1 MVSTL
6 FSDTAMAVRN
16 PAPGQTVKTYPS
28 PNISDG
34 VLLEWVTSELAN
46 SKPAEPGTPH
56 EDQRNYAGYKLGVQR
71 VSPQDHNFTQRIWV
85 TDETS
90 PDAWNAAL
98 KFVAE
103 SVAHPI
109 FIRAYRE
116 PKDNWLATYSRARGS
131 VLKVVTGLHLS
142 TPGSGYKP
150 GTQPALTFSGGGGT
164 GAVGHAIVNP
174 LGTISELVLINAG
187 GNFTSVPTFTIA
199 APPAGGTT
207 ATGTAFIQ
215 PTGAV
220 LVSEEAQLYPP
231 DSEFYALYWN
241 VIRVYKTMPGPALTL
256 KSVGSVD
263 HTPNKYKRFVNRTS
277 TVTDPVAPS
286 TALPTLTGTQSY
298 AEVKQNSVAEAAQ
311 TIETLEIDA
320 SAEPLV
326 GQQTGEF
333 GIETIE
339 ESYVADGTD
348 AESGF
353 GVKESAVEP
362 DGTGNSEKRTV
373 RYPDPGVAEV
383 LITTPGTGYTN
394 GTYALGFTGGA
405 GSGAAGT
412 YTVEG
417 TVVVRAKITAPGIYT
432 ALPAPTFPSGGSGA
446 VGLAIEGH
454 PAKISRL
461 FDEEMLVTYPRS
473 EQIISVITDAQAA
486 LLQVQAQ
493 PGEMKELIGID
504 VWHSRLIKETKTP
517 TAVDEASSIQSTK
530 TRPYSFP
537 GLLPST
543 PAVASGSNFV
553 LFPFSFRKTTA
564 QLVQAN
570 VKTWWVISATKPSI
584 AIDQVITDTVFV
596 FTMEDNAATLIGRRY
611 EGALHDAM
619 TTTYFAGSVGVSNF
633 YNATTPSYT
642 TYTGSWIGTEKVVAA
657 SVDPTK
663 QKNLWKVQIEK
674 VVMR

>member
-1 MVSTL
+1 MAARTPPPD
-6 FSDTAMAVRN
+6 FSVR
-16 PAPGQTVKTYPS
+16 QFPS
-28 PNISDG
+28 PN
-34 VLLEWVTSELAN
+34 VLTDQVVLVSVTTELAN
-46 SKPAEPGTPH
+46 SNPIEPGTPH
-56 EDQRNYAGYKLGVQR
+56 PDLRNFPGYKLGCTR
-71 VSPQDHNFTQRIWV
+71 VNPSDPYFSERIYV
-85 TDETS
+85 SDQT
-90 PDAWNAAL
+90 NADWYSYAL
-98 KFVAE
+98 KYVSEAN
-103 SVAHPI
+103 SCPI
-109 FIRAYRE
+109 FIRGYQER
-116 PKDNWLATYSRARGS
+116 KDTYAPRTKNSALQVVYKLA
-131 VLKVVTGLHLS
+131 LTGA
-142 TPGSGYKP
+142 GSGYTP
-150 GTQPALTFSGGGGT
+150 GTQPALTFSGGAGT
-164 GAVGHAIVNP
+164 GAAGHAIVSP
-174 LGTISELVLINAG
+174 LGSIAQLVLTAG
-187 GNFTSVPTFTIA
+187 GSGYTSAPTFTVA
-199 APPAGGTT
+199 APPSGTT

-263 HTPNKYKRFVNRTS
+263 HTPNKYKRFVKRTS

-311 TIETLEIDA
+311 TIETLEIDV

-353 GVKESAVEP
+353 GVKESSVEP

-394 GTYALGFTGGA
+394 GIYALGFTGGT

-417 TVVVRAKITAPGIYT
+417 TVVARAKITAPGIYT
-432 ALPAPTFPSGGSGA
+432 ALPTPTFPSGGGSGA

-473 EQIISVITDAQAA
+473 EQIIAVITDAQAA

-543 PAVASGSNFV
+543 PAITSGSNFV

-570 VKTWWVISATKPSI
+570 VKTWWVISTTKPSI

-596 FTMEDNAATLIGRRY
+596 FTMEDSAATLIGRRY
-611 EGALHDAM
+611 EGVLHDAM
-619 TTTYFAGSVGVSNF
+619 TTTYFAGSVGVSNS

-642 TYTGSWIGTEKVVAA
+642 TYTGSWIGAEKVVAA